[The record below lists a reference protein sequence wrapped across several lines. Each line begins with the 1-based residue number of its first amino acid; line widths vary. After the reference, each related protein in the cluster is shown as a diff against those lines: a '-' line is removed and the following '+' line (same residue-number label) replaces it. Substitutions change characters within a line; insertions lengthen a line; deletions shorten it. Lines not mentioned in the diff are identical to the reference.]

1 MGKTI
6 WTLKTKGKASTLTQK
21 VNYIWS
27 NLIKW
32 KTKEIEIRANQD
44 LKIKGSPND
53 LKDSC

>member
-6 WTLKTKGKASTLTQK
+6 WTLETKGKASTLTQK